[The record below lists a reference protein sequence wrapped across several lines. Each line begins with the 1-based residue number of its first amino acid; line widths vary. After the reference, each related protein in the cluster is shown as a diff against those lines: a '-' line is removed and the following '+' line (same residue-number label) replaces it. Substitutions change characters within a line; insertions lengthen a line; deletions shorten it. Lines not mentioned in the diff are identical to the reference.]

1 MGQQRL
7 SRPVRP
13 FIDRDSIGFKVIGA
27 MPKRSISHQTQ
38 GRMPALGWVRNNQWN
53 ERLPYSDNPEVI
65 NLETGI
71 IGNTNNK
78 TTDADFPNHV
88 SFEWG
93 DSQRINRLKRLME
106 MRKVHTRE
114 SLIEAQLDTV
124 SFTAQSLLPLIGK
137 ELWFMGEAGER
148 GTLAWQR
155 TTALSLLADW
165 NGEMNEHLPEPL
177 IYSAWLRAI
186 QTRLIRDELGPLAE
200 EFTHVEPL
208 FIERVYRDI
217 EGASVWCDVSQAIV
231 QAVGDKKGI
240 NRYGSCLLPMDDA
253 LVRAALDISARPF
266 LVFNVDM
273 PTQKI
278 GNFDTELV
286 REFFQALST
295 HAGLSLHIDQL
306 HGLNSHHI
314 AEAAFKSVARALRQ
328 AVEIDPRMSQALP
341 STKGAL

>member
-1 MGQQRL
+1 MSKRMRSATITRNTAETQISVTINLDGTGQYDNQTGVGFFDHMLDQL
-7 SRPVRP
+7 SRHSL
-13 FIDRDSIGFKVIGA
+13 IDMTIRAAGDHHIDDHHTVEDTGI
-27 MPKRSISHQTQ
+27 
-38 GRMPALGWVRNNQWN
+38 ALG
-53 ERLPYSDNPEVI
+53 
-65 NLETGI
+65 
-71 IGNTNNK
+71 
-78 TTDADFPNHV
+78 
-88 SFEWG
+88 
-93 DSQRINRLKRLME
+93 
-106 MRKVHTRE
+106 
-114 SLIEAQLDTV
+114 
-124 SFTAQSLLPLIGK
+124 
-137 ELWFMGEAGER
+137 
-148 GTLAWQR
+148 
-155 TTALSLLADW
+155 
-165 NGEMNEHLPEPL
+165 
-177 IYSAWLRAI
+177 
-186 QTRLIRDELGPLAE
+186 
-200 EFTHVEPL
+200 
-208 FIERVYRDI
+208 
-217 EGASVWCDVSQAIV
+217 QAIV